1 MLVVRFK
8 FTCHERLKL
17 AIKSLGGKWDDL
29 CNGWIFDVYKSPE
42 LLRILAQEAIQ
53 HTKFEITLPKTYLD
67 TPPRNNAMYG
77 KYASLVKKVN
87 RDEDLLL
94 EQVERYAKRRPLDEN
109 EHLPNAFHLFKE
121 EPKKTLP
128 ELQYHIELGFYN
140 QFKEID
146 RLRKEI
152 EQLHKELLDLEKR

>member
-1 MLVVRFK
+1 MIVVKLK
-8 FTCHERLKL
+8 FTLRPEHKD
-17 AIKSLGGKWDDL
+17 AFKSLGARWDAL
-29 CNGWIFDVYKSPE
+29 CNGWIFDASKAHHIQQ
-42 LLRILAQEAIQ
+42 ILSSERLQ
-53 HTKFEITLPKTYLD
+53 HTNFEITLPKTYLD

-87 RDEDLLL
+87 KDEDSLL
-94 EQVERYAKRRPLDEN
+94 EQIERYAKRRPLDEK
-109 EHLPNAFHLFKE
+109 EHLPNSFHLFKE

-152 EQLHKELLDLEKR
+152 ELLHKELLELEKC